1 MVWYYELP
9 VETSVCNFCKV
20 NNPAHLIFHTNK
32 LSYFLSLRL
41 VIK

>member
-9 VETSVCNFCKV
+9 VETSVSSFCKV
-20 NNPAHLIFHTNK
+20 NNPAHLIFRMNK